1 MIETAKLM
9 GICGFYFGMS
19 FQVTHKVMPPDIVQE
34 ATAEFVDVGF
44 HEEGLFGMPH
54 TACAASRAWPAA
66 LHPGVGSKA
75 GYNWTEFRGGL
86 ASGYMANARTNLHGH
101 RKTWIFPDGTCQ
113 RRVGVQMQGTQNNK
127 SSQRQAN
134 GAKSRKKQWWC

>member
-66 LHPGVGSKA
+66 LHPGWKQGWVQLDRIPRWVG
-75 GYNWTEFRGGL
+75 FRI
-86 ASGYMANARTNLHGH
+86 HGE
-101 RKTWIFPDGTCQ
+101 RE
-113 RRVGVQMQGTQNNK
+113 N
-127 SSQRQAN
+127 
-134 GAKSRKKQWWC
+134 